1 MSRTKIAMIAMVAM
15 GRLIMVFEILQYGFM
30 QRALVSGVAVAIT
43 CSIVGLFLVL
53 RRQSLFADALSHMAF
68 GGIAIGLFT
77 NLYPIWTA
85 FIVSIFAALGITKLR
100 ESTKIPP
107 DSAVAVLLSAGLAVG
122 VILIGLAGGFTLD
135 LYSFLFGSILLVSMQ
150 DQEIILVASALILS
164 ILYFIYRELVYIA
177 FDEEQAQVSG
187 INVSRLNYIFIVLA
201 SIVVITSIRLVG
213 VLLISSL
220 IVIPNITA
228 MVFGKGFKKTAMISV
243 SIGILSVLTG
253 IVISYV
259 MNLAPGGTIVLVS
272 VTVFLAAIITRDLN
286 KRTMTGSRQRK
297 IRSLH

>member
-1 MSRTKIAMIAMVAM
+1 
-15 GRLIMVFEILQYGFM
+15 MVFEILQYGFM
-30 QRALVSGVAVAIT
+30 QRALMSGVAVAIT
-43 CSIVGLFLVL
+43 CSTIGLFLVL

-68 GGIAIGLFT
+68 GGIAIGLFA

-122 VILIGLAGGFTLD
+122 VVLIGLAGGFTLD
-135 LYSFLFGSILLVSMQ
+135 LYSFLFGNILLISIS
-150 DQEIILVASALILS
+150 DQEIILVASAVILS
-164 ILYFIYRELVYIA
+164 ILYFVYRKLVYVA
-177 FDEEQAQVSG
+177 FDEEQAKVSG
-187 INVSRLNYIFIVLA
+187 INVSRLNYLFIVLA
-201 SIVVITSIRLVG
+201 SITVIASIRLVG

-228 MVFGKGFKKTAMISV
+228 IMFGKGFKKTTLISI
-243 SIGILSVLTG
+243 SIAILSVLIG
-253 IVISYV
+253 IVISYI

-272 VTVFLAAIITRDLN
+272 VTAFLA
-286 KRTMTGSRQRK
+286 TMTAKYLINRIIGTRRTVVTTS
-297 IRSLH
+297 

>member
-1 MSRTKIAMIAMVAM
+1 MSRTKIAMIAMVAK

-43 CSIVGLFLVL
+43 CSVVGLFLVL

-68 GGIAIGLFT
+68 GGIAIGLFA

-164 ILYFIYRELVYIA
+164 ILYFIYRELVYMA

-228 MVFGKGFKKTAMISV
+228 MMFGKGFKKTAMISV

-253 IVISYV
+253 IVISYI

-286 KRTMTGSRQRK
+286 KRTMRGSRQRK
-297 IRSLH
+297 IRSLQ

>member
-1 MSRTKIAMIAMVAM
+1 MVAK

-43 CSIVGLFLVL
+43 CSVVGLFLVL

-68 GGIAIGLFT
+68 GGIAIGLFA

-150 DQEIILVASALILS
+150 DQEIILVASALILT

-228 MVFGKGFKKTAMISV
+228 MMFGKGFKKTAMISV

-253 IVISYV
+253 IVISYI

-297 IRSLH
+297 IRSLQ

>member
-1 MSRTKIAMIAMVAM
+1 
-15 GRLIMVFEILQYGFM
+15 MVFEILQYGFM
-30 QRALVSGVAVAIT
+30 QRALMSGVAVAIT
-43 CSIVGLFLVL
+43 CSTIGLFLVL

-68 GGIAIGLFT
+68 GGIAIGLFA

-122 VILIGLAGGFTLD
+122 VVLIGLSGGFTLD
-135 LYSFLFGSILLVSMQ
+135 LYSFLFGNILLISIS
-150 DQEIILVASALILS
+150 DQEIILVASAVILS
-164 ILYFIYRELVYIA
+164 ILYFVYRKLVYVA
-177 FDEEQAQVSG
+177 FDEEQAKVSG
-187 INVSRLNYIFIVLA
+187 INVSRLNYLFIVLA
-201 SIVVITSIRLVG
+201 SITVIASIRLVG

-228 MVFGKGFKKTAMISV
+228 IMFGKGFKKTALISI
-243 SIGILSVLTG
+243 SIAILSVLIG
-253 IVISYV
+253 IVISYI

-272 VTVFLAAIITRDLN
+272 VTAFLA
-286 KRTMTGSRQRK
+286 TMTAKYLINRIIGTRRTVVTTS
-297 IRSLH
+297 